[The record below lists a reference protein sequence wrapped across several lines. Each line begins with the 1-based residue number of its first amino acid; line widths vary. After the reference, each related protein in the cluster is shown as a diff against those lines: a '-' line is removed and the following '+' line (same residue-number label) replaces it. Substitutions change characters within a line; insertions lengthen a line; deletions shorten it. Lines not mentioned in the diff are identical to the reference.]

1 LPGCALF
8 SDAPHYRGIAVTQH
22 DLDELTP
29 GTASQADAQALL
41 GPPTFEEQ
49 FNSNNWVYVSQTTK
63 MRIGKTEGVKAQHV
77 VVLNFD
83 NNGILR
89 SISQKNQQNGV
100 TVAMDQAQTPVPG
113 GHAGFLQQ
121 LIGGVGS
128 YNPLGGLTGAG
139 AGAGGTELIA
149 ELGGIGSLR
158 GPHNAQNA
166 ACAAAAALA
175 LGLTPA
181 AIQAGLRSF
190 PGLAHRME
198 QVGRLG
204 RVLFVNDS
212 KATNADSAA
221 QALACF
227 HDIFWIAGG
236 KPKTGGIESL
246 RGFFPRIRK
255 AYLIGEAG
263 GEFAGTLRGDVPHD
277 IAGTLDKAVTAAA
290 RDAAGSASG
299 EPVVLLSPACASFD
313 QYRNFEV
320 RGDAFRELVRALP
333 GLK

>member
-1 LPGCALF
+1 VRTAPLPLISLLCLVLALPGCALF

-22 DLDELTP
+22 DLNELTP

-49 FNSNNWVYVSQTTK
+49 FNPNNWVYVSQTTK

-139 AGAGGTELIA
+139 AGAGGTGA
-149 ELGGIGSLR
+149 GAGGLGGG
-158 GPHNAQNA
+158 G
-166 ACAAAAALA
+166 
-175 LGLTPA
+175 LG
-181 AIQAGLRSF
+181 
-190 PGLAHRME
+190 
-198 QVGRLG
+198 
-204 RVLFVNDS
+204 
-212 KATNADSAA
+212 
-221 QALACF
+221 
-227 HDIFWIAGG
+227 GG
-236 KPKTGGIESL
+236 GG
-246 RGFFPRIRK
+246 G
-255 AYLIGEAG
+255 Y
-263 GEFAGTLRGDVPHD
+263 
-277 IAGTLDKAVTAAA
+277 
-290 RDAAGSASG
+290 
-299 EPVVLLSPACASFD
+299 
-313 QYRNFEV
+313 
-320 RGDAFRELVRALP
+320 
-333 GLK
+333 